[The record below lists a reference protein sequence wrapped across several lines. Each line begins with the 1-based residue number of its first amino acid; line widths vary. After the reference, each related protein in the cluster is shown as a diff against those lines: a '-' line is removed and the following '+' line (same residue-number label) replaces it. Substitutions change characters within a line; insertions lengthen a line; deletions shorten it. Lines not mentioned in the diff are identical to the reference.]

1 MSLGVS
7 TRSSGKDLKGGMSMA
22 IKEVSLNRIP
32 AQDSVL
38 YVNKSGITFSAHFI
52 KKHDLTNH
60 KGIKFFSDDEDPY
73 YLGFKFTKDNSGP
86 NTLSL
91 MASGRSKGGSAGVTL
106 KAAELINGST
116 VLKSIQKLKDKTD
129 KTFEIVFDPKLDL
142 YSVMLRPNFEITV
155 NWSDRN
161 KISDNLIG
169 IYRYVS
175 RDSQVL
181 YIGKGKI
188 KSRANS
194 PERNEWGIAKIQYS
208 VLNDDERCF
217 FWENYHLEKF
227 VASTGARPP
236 FNVIMG
242 KSD

>member
-1 MSLGVS
+1 MV
-7 TRSSGKDLKGGMSMA
+7 

-38 YVNKSGITFSAHFI
+38 YINKSGITFSAHFI
-52 KKHDLTNH
+52 KKHELSQH
-60 KGIKFFSDDEDPY
+60 KGVKFFSDDEDPY
-73 YLGFKFTKDNSGP
+73 YLGFKFTMDTSGT

-106 KAAELINGST
+106 KAGELINRST
-116 VLKSIQKLKDKTD
+116 VLRSIQKLKVKTD
-129 KTFEIVFDPKLDL
+129 KTFEIFFDPKLDL
-142 YSVMLRPNFEITV
+142 YSVMLRPNFEITI

-161 KISDNLIG
+161 KIPDNVIG
-169 IYRYVS
+169 IYQYVS
-175 RDSQVL
+175 KDSQVL

-208 VLNDDERCF
+208 VLNDDEKCF
-217 FWENYHLEKF
+217 FWENYHLERY
-227 VASTGARPP
+227 VSTTGAKPP

-242 KSD
+242 KSE